1 MPIASG
7 ETIGFQVTVLL
18 TMVVYLDILSKNVPK
33 FERLSRSPTMLI
45 MFMLMAFGSMIAHV
59 IISKSRKL
67 IFFSSF

>member
-33 FERLSRSPTMLI
+33 FETLARSPTMLI
-45 MFMLMAFGSMIAHV
+45 MFVFMAFGSMFAHI
-59 IISKSRKL
+59 IISKSRKF